1 MTEALKGET
10 GYKLSQAAP
19 TMPTGRE
26 EVKRETYGVG
36 QPVSSAT
43 IPSVYN
49 KKLNK
54 LFRGR
59 LVVLP
64 GDFSVEEAL
73 RRMARFNISSVPVL
87 KSKTDRTI
95 LGFAGVL
102 DFQAYLVKLLS
113 KEGGGLNLD
122 QENLKSKTETFKKTP
137 ICAVV
142 DQSGRDPF
150 HVMDGEESLAD
161 AVEYY
166 LKGVQRIA
174 ITDDNGDIVGV
185 ISQWTVA
192 NYLATVPTDDKEWIP
207 VLREPVCK
215 TKYTSN
221 VVSVNANDN
230 ALEAF
235 HKMHT
240 NNLSAVA
247 VVDDN
252 GKLIGSL
259 SASDLKGFQLY
270 LNDFNDLLQPVSQ
283 FLTLVRKKQGRP
295 EDFLVAFSP
304 ETQVKEIVKKFNEE
318 IVHRAYII
326 DNDRKPIG
334 VFSLTDLM
342 QKLVVDTHTIA
353 TFARLNAMPREE
365 RYPKGEQPPPKAQ
378 TSD

>member
-1 MTEALKGET
+1 MTEACKAET

-26 EVKRETYGVG
+26 EMKKETYGVG
-36 QPVSSAT
+36 QPISSVT

-59 LVVLP
+59 LAVLP
-64 GDFSVEEAL
+64 GDFTVEEAL
-73 RRMARFNISSVPVL
+73 KRMVRFNISSVPVL
-87 KSKTDRTI
+87 KSKTDKTI

-102 DFQAYLVKLLS
+102 DFLAHLVNLIS
-113 KEGGGLNLD
+113 QEGGGLNLD
-122 QENLKSKTETFKKTP
+122 QANLKSKTETFRATP

-150 HVMDGEESLAD
+150 YVMDGEESLAD

-185 ISQWTVA
+185 ISQWSVA

-207 VLREPVCK
+207 ILREPVCK
-215 TKYTSN
+215 AKYTSN
-221 VVSVNANDN
+221 VVSVNGKDN
-230 ALEAF
+230 TLQAF

-247 VVDDN
+247 VVDDD
-252 GKLIGSL
+252 GKLIGNL
-259 SASDLKGFQLY
+259 SATDLKGFQLY

-283 FLTLVRKKQGRP
+283 FLGLIRKKQRRQ
-295 EDFLVAFSP
+295 ENFVVAFTP
-304 ETQVKEIVKKFNEE
+304 DIQVKEIVKKFNEE

-342 QKLVVDTHTIA
+342 KQLVVDTHTIA
-353 TFARLNAMPREE
+353 TFARLNAMPAEE
-365 RYPKGEQPPPKAQ
+365 RYPKCEQPPQVQ